1 MIDDATFT
9 QVVRRPKRA
18 LFMGLCWE
26 AWLRPPNLI
35 VSQSVQADTEAKQR
49 SEKAG
54 MKREW
59 DETWWIEACPRDADG
74 ETFPLSRLCFFITPS
89 SQNDNRSQQRQ
100 NLLPFYSS
108 SALKLSLIRCPL
120 CRCRICQSWKKL
132 YAFNRNVKN
141 GSKTEHGDD
150 MKPLNIETEN
160 MEFKSLKSIKYSCK
174 I

>member
-1 MIDDATFT
+1 MIDDVTFT

-18 LFMGLCWE
+18 LFTGLSWE

-35 VSQSVQADTEAKQR
+35 VSHSVQADTEAKQR

-100 NLLPFYSS
+100 HLATFYSS
-108 SALKLSLIRCPL
+108 SALKLTVWYAAL
-120 CRCRICQSWKKL
+120 CADVGSVRAGKKL
-132 YAFNRNVKN
+132 YVLNRNVK
-141 GSKTEHGDD
+141 KR
-150 MKPLNIETEN
+150 
-160 MEFKSLKSIKYSCK
+160 
-174 I
+174 

>member
-9 QVVRRPKRA
+9 QVVRRPKRT

-35 VSQSVQADTEAKQR
+35 VSHSVQADTEAKQR

-74 ETFPLSRLCFFITPS
+74 ETFPLTRLCFFITPS

-100 NLLPFYSS
+100 HLSPFYSS
-108 SALKLSLIRCPL
+108 SALKLTVWYAALCADVGSVRAGKSDMSLIGML
-120 CRCRICQSWKKL
+120 KKV
-132 YAFNRNVKN
+132 VKQ
-141 GSKTEHGDD
+141 
-150 MKPLNIETEN
+150 N
-160 MEFKSLKSIKYSCK
+160 MEMIWSL
-174 I
+174 